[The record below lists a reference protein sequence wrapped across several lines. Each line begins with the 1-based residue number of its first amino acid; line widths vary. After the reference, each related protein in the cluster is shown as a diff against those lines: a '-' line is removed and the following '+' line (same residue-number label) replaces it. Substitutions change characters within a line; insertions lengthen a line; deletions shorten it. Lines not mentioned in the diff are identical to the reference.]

1 MPVLRDRQRRKLI
14 QLLSAIQIHDAL
26 PQFFALILA
35 DDITAQR
42 AEFDSYWI
50 TTAERL
56 INLLKCS
63 FAYSFGLRFAGDA
76 SLARGV
82 GRRSIVFIEG

>member
-1 MPVLRDRQRRKLI
+1 MLRDRQLQKFVE
-14 QLLSAIQIHDAL
+14 LLCVFQIHDAL
-26 PQFFALILA
+26 TQFFALILA

-42 AEFDSYWI
+42 VEVDSYWI

-63 FAYSFGLRFAGDA
+63 FAYSYRVRFAGDA
-76 SLARGV
+76 SLAGGV
-82 GRRSIVFIEG
+82 GRRSIVFIQG